1 MKRDQIFLFGFDGGN
16 ELNGGE
22 IQKPVGFDEV
32 IGQFEPDDLK
42 GMGRSIIIIEVG
54 IGIDEGIFH
63 DGGD

>member
-1 MKRDQIFLFGFDGGN
+1 MKRDQIFLFSFDGGN

-42 GMGRSIIIIEVG
+42 GMGRSIIIIEIG

>member
-1 MKRDQIFLFGFDGGN
+1 
-16 ELNGGE
+16 LNGGE

-42 GMGRSIIIIEVG
+42 GMGRSIIIIEIG